1 MSVAGGAAGGAAAA
15 ADERVVRPWDAIVI
29 VVVVVVRRG
38 KRFKI
43 SSLILQVFTGLHGW
57 ITDCISPVR

>member
-1 MSVAGGAAGGAAAA
+1 VSVAGGAAGGAAAA
-15 ADERVVRPWDAIVI
+15 ADERVVRPCDAIVI
-29 VVVVVVRRG
+29 VVVVVRRG

-57 ITDCISPVR
+57 LTDCISPVR